1 MFINKL
7 YTKREKWN
15 RYKDV
20 LTNEECFNVNNLK
33 KKYNIQETIEE
44 PTNEES
50 SNISMIDPTGKPP
63 QAPQAPRKHQK
74 PQKDEM

>member
-44 PTNEES
+44 PTNEE
-50 SNISMIDPTGKPP
+50 
-63 QAPQAPRKHQK
+63 
-74 PQKDEM
+74 

>member
-1 MFINKL
+1 MDSQSPSNQSIYQMFINKL
-7 YTKREKWN
+7 YTRREKWN

-44 PTNEES
+44 PTNEDQ
-50 SNISMIDPTGKPP
+50 SNVSVIEQVGKVP
-63 QAPQAPRKHQK
+63 
-74 PQKDEM
+74 